1 MRIQIIYDIEC
12 MTKKKDHFPEHLKH
26 IRDSKDLSQGDLAK
40 RAGLQ
45 PAAISHFETGER
57 KPSFD
62 NLIKLADALGVSMDY
77 LFGRNGDQVSTAYGK
92 LLDDFQR
99 LPPKDQEVV
108 QDLVQVMLKKNP
120 KQS

>member
-1 MRIQIIYDIEC
+1 

-26 IRDSKDLSQGDLAK
+26 IRDSKDLSQGDLA
-40 RAGLQ
+40 RRTGLQ

-62 NLIKLADALGVSMDY
+62 NLIKLADALGVSMDF
-77 LFGRNGDQVSTAYGK
+77 LFGRDAGHASTASGE
-92 LLDDFQR
+92 LLKGFEK

-108 QDLVQVMLKKNP
+108 HDLVQVMLKKNARP
-120 KQS
+120 S